1 MKVVIDIL
9 EDRYKDIQRIAEV
22 QLENCHFKTAEQI
35 IANGTPL
42 PKGHGRLI
50 DADAVEK
57 EMNKSEV
64 EADRNADYYT
74 ADKIDCAMEYIIN
87 ADTIIEAD
95 KADKEAEQ

>member
-42 PKGHGRLI
+42 PNTHGRLI
-50 DADAVEK
+50 DADKVK
-57 EMNKSEV
+57 ERMIPLDFSVQKWISEV
-64 EADRNADYYT
+64 DLDVYVP
-74 ADKIDCAMEYIIN
+74 
-87 ADTIIEAD
+87 TIVESH
-95 KADKEAEQ
+95 KEV